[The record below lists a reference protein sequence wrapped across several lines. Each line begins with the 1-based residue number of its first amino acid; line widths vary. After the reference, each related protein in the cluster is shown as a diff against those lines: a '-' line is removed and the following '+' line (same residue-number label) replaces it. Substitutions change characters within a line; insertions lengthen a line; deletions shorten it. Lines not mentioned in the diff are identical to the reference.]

1 MIAYMRTLTI
11 RNVTP
16 KLSDALEKEKRRLG
30 TSMNATVLQLLS
42 ESLDI
47 NPKTGRWTNG
57 LEKLAG
63 GWTDEDFE
71 EFEMNTAATREIDEE
86 LWR

>member
-1 MIAYMRTLTI
+1 MKTLTI

-16 KLSDALEKEKRRLG
+16 KLADALEKEKRRLG
-30 TSMNATVLQLLS
+30 TSMNNTVLQLLS
-42 ESLDI
+42 ESLDL
-47 NPKTGRWTNG
+47 NRKPGKWTNG

-63 GWTDEDFE
+63 GWTEEDFQ
-71 EFEMNTAATREIDEE
+71 EFERNTAETREIDEE

>member
-30 TSMNATVLQLLS
+30 TSMNDTVLQLLS

-71 EFEMNTAATREIDEE
+71 EFERNTAATREIDEE